1 MARIAA
7 DCRGVLLSA
16 AEYRRY
22 LPPDAYRP
30 VRDHFRSVCPWGT
43 CTARVAKGEYPDDYC
58 YTMSAQE
65 LDQMSPMTLHFEGGV
80 TLGFGPRQVSL
91 AEDR

>member
-1 MARIAA
+1 M
-7 DCRGVLLSA
+7 
-16 AEYRRY
+16 
-22 LPPDAYRP
+22 
-30 VRDHFRSVCPWGT
+30 CPWGT

-80 TLGFGPRQVSL
+80 TLDFGPRQVRT
-91 AEDR
+91 AEYL